1 MNRDDLIDLN
11 AFVAVAEEGSFTRA
25 ATRLGTSQPALS
37 NTLRRLEA
45 RLGVRLLTRTTR
57 SVTLTPAG
65 EEFLQGLKPAFDA
78 IDLSL
83 GAIGSLRKS
92 PKGKIR
98 ITAPRHAAVSLLW
111 PMLGSFVKDYPDI
124 EVDVNIDAAA
134 RDLAGDRFDAGIRLG
149 ELVAQNMVAVRI
161 GPDLRLAIVA
171 SPGYVA
177 QHGVPATPH
186 DLVQHSCINFRLPA
200 SGEFYAWQFKR
211 EEQDVKVRVSGQLS
225 FNDPDMILAAA
236 LDGHGIACLIE
247 DHAQAMIRDGRLVR
261 FLEDWCPLFPGYHI
275 YYQTQKNNSAAF
287 RILIDR
293 LRFRSRQSER
303 KPPQ

>member
-1 MNRDDLIDLN
+1 MNMGVQPVNRDDLTDLN
-11 AFVAVAEEGSFTRA
+11 AFVAVAEEKSFTRA

-65 EEFLQGLKPAFDA
+65 EEFLQGLKPAFAA
-78 IDLSL
+78 INLSL
-83 GAIGSLRKS
+83 EAIGSLRQS

-98 ITAPRHAAVSLLW
+98 ITAPRHAAISLLW
-111 PMLGSFVKDYPDI
+111 PMLRSFVKDYPDI

-134 RDLAGDRFDAGIRLG
+134 RDLTGDRFDAGIRLG

-171 SPGYVA
+171 SPGYFA
-177 QHGVPATPH
+177 QRGIPITPH
-186 DLVQHSCINFRLPA
+186 DLLRQTCINFRLPA
-200 SGEFYAWQFKR
+200 SGELYAWQFKKADQ
-211 EEQDVKVRVSGQLS
+211 EVKVRVPGQLS

-236 LDGHGIACLIE
+236 LDGRGIACLIE
-247 DHAQAMIRDGRLVR
+247 DHAHAMIRDGRLVR
-261 FLEDWCPLFPGYHI
+261 VLEDWCPLFPGYHI
-275 YYQTQKNNSAAF
+275 YYPTQKNNSAAF
-287 RILIDR
+287 RILIER
-293 LRFRSRQSER
+293 LRFRGR
-303 KPPQ
+303 